1 MKTTT
6 GRLIVAFLAVAA
18 LGTSLAACG
27 SSGSSGSD
35 DAATL
40 TVGFVVD
47 PSWAQVP
54 VADKDGYFRKHD
66 VNVKVV
72 NFPSGIEALQ
82 AVAAGQVDVATAAD
96 VPVAAVLTRSPSLRV
111 VADGSRWNGS
121 RIVALRSAGIRD
133 VADLA
138 GKSIGTPLG
147 TSADYFVSNA
157 LAQSGIRANLVQ
169 VSPSATV
176 TAATRHN
183 VDAISIFQPY
193 QEQVLQALGADAV
206 ELNGGSYAQHS
217 LYLATAAAVR
227 SKGPALSAFFAAL
240 ADAGAQLAGHSESAV
255 DAVAGA
261 TQLDPGL
268 LRKVLPEFDF
278 TLQLQPALA
287 STLTGLGQWA
297 KTQGSV
303 EPATRL
309 PDYTTFFDSRF
320 LPKTN

>member
-1 MKTTT
+1 MKTATS
-6 GRLIVAFLAVAA
+6 RLIVAFLAATLCV
-18 LGTSLAACG
+18 SVAACG
-27 SSGSSGSD
+27 GSGKD

-47 PSWAQVP
+47 PSWAQIP
-54 VADKDGYFRKHD
+54 VADTGGYFRKHN

-82 AVAAGQVDVATAAD
+82 AVAAGQVDLATAAD

-111 VADGSRWNGS
+111 VADGSRWEGS
-121 RIVALRSAGIRD
+121 RIVALRSVGIRD
-133 VADLA
+133 LADLA

-147 TSADYFVSNA
+147 TSANYFVSNA
-157 LAQSGIRANLVQ
+157 LAQSGIQATLVQ

-176 TAATRHN
+176 TAATQHN

-193 QEQVLQALGADAV
+193 QQQVVEALGANAV
-206 ELNGGSYAQHS
+206 ELNGGSYTQHS
-217 LYLATAAAVR
+217 LYLATRSAVQN
-227 SKGPALSAFFAAL
+227 KGPALTAFFAAL
-240 ADAGAQLAGHSESAV
+240 SDAGTQLANRSEPAV

-287 STLTGLGQWA
+287 STLTQLGQWA
-297 KTQGSV
+297 KTQGSIQ
-303 EPATRL
+303 PATQL
-309 PDYTTFFDSRF
+309 PDYTTSFDNQF

>member
-1 MKTTT
+1 MKTATN
-6 GRLIVAFLAVAA
+6 RLLVAFLAVAA
-18 LGTSLAACG
+18 LCMSAVAC
-27 SSGSSGSD
+27 SESGRG

-47 PSWAQVP
+47 PSWAQIP
-54 VADKDGYFRKHD
+54 VAAKGGYFNKHN

-96 VPVAAVLTRSPSLRV
+96 VPVAAVLTRSPSLKV
-111 VADGSRWNGS
+111 VGDGSRWEGS

-157 LAQSGIRANLVQ
+157 LAQNGIDAKLVQ

-176 TAATRHN
+176 TAATQHN

-193 QEQVLQALGADAV
+193 QAQVVQALGADAV
-206 ELNGGSYAQHS
+206 ELKGGSYTQHS
-217 LYLATAAAVR
+217 LYLATPTAVQD
-227 SKGPALSAFFAAL
+227 KAPVLSAFFAAL
-240 ADAGAQLAGHSESAV
+240 SDAGAQLAGRSESAV
-255 DAVAGA
+255 DAVAAA
-261 TQLDPGL
+261 TQLDPDL
-268 LRKVLPEFDF
+268 LRKILPEFNF
-278 TLQLQPALA
+278 TLQLQPELA
-287 STLTGLGQWA
+287 STLTELGRWA
-297 KTQGSV
+297 KTQGSI
-303 EPATRL
+303 EPATQL
-309 PDYTTFFDSRF
+309 PDYATFFNNRF
-320 LPKTN
+320 LPKTD